1 MASIDGTKSDIEVI
15 LSHRFDLS
23 RDIWKTSD
31 KRFHKGSPF
40 SIFESV
46 LYLLELGIKPED
58 PLLKQ
63 CAELIFSVWQPDGR
77 FKTYPTGTIFPCQT
91 ATALQ
96 SLCHLGYASDERLS
110 VTFDHLLDIQQPD
123 GGWRCNKFSF
133 GHGPETASSNPGPTL
148 TVLKCA
154 RSDRRILEAYQ
165 LLESKL
171 VDGRVV
177 VQRVVPKLANLNFCM
192 KGEPSKHATKI
203 FHAIQANLLL

>member
-1 MASIDGTKSDIEVI
+1 MADGAAINSLSDT
-15 LSHRFDLS
+15 DL
-23 RDIWKTSD
+23 R
-31 KRFHKGSPF
+31 
-40 SIFESV
+40 
-46 LYLLELGIKPED
+46 L
-58 PLLKQ
+58 
-63 CAELIFSVWQPDGR
+63 
-77 FKTYPTGTIFPCQT
+77 
-91 ATALQ
+91 
-96 SLCHLGYASDERLS
+96 HL
-110 VTFDHLLDIQQPD
+110 
-123 GGWRCNKFSF
+123 
-133 GHGPETASSNPGPTL
+133 PGPTL